1 MNWEITMLTYALCK
15 SFLLGSVEKRV
26 NLWGIFIRL
35 GIPAPC
41 DGPAVA
47 LYMCFRVG
55 LIEG

>member
-1 MNWEITMLTYALCK
+1 MLTYALCK